1 MSESDKNDKTGDVK
15 GLGDI
20 IKRVVSVGVGAA
32 FMTEES
38 VKSLLGDLPIPKDVI
53 TGLVTNAKGAKE
65 DFTKSLRE
73 EFRKYLSKLDTE
85 KLIDYILQNY
95 DVEFNANVS
104 FKKKDSG
111 SDESKSAGEG
121 KGKTSPEEQT
131 S

>member
-65 DFTKSLRE
+65 EFTKSLRE

-104 FKKKDSG
+104 FKKKDSD
-111 SDESKSAGEG
+111 SDRPKSAGDA
-121 KGKTSPEEQT
+121 KASPEEQT

>member
-1 MSESDKNDKTGDVK
+1 VSDSEKNEKLSEIK

-38 VKSLLGDLPIPKDVI
+38 VKNVLGDLPIPKDVI
-53 TGLVTNAKGAKE
+53 AGLVTNAKGAKE

-95 DVEFNANVS
+95 DVEVNANFR
-104 FKKKDSG
+104 FKKKKGESVTSSSFDAKADS
-111 SDESKSAGEG
+111 
-121 KGKTSPEEQT
+121 EED